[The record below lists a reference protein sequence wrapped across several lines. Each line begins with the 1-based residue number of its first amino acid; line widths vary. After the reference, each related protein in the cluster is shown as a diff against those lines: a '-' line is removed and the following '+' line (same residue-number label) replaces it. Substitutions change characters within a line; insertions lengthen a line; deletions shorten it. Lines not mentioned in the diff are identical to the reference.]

1 MKHLIRRTINLTLII
16 SLLLTI
22 CACGGQKKNIP
33 AQPVD
38 RSGFYFNTFIN
49 VKLYDTDDTTI
60 LDDCMAMADRFE
72 KLFSATLEG
81 SDIWNVN
88 HAKGAP
94 VTVDEETAALLQIA
108 LDYAGKTDGLFDPTI
123 GAVSTM
129 WNFTNEPLGPV
140 PEKTAIEEALQHI
153 DVSCVT
159 LNGNTVQLTDP
170 DARID
175 LGAIAKGYIADRLKD
190 LLLERGV
197 KSAIINLGGNVLT
210 IGEKPDGTSFRIG
223 VQKPFSTRNETIA
236 AINVNDLSMV
246 SSGNYE
252 RYFVVDDVL
261 YHHILDPATGFPVDN
276 GLLGVTI
283 LSEKSVDGDALSTT
297 CFILGLEDG
306 LKLIEE
312 TEKVEALFI
321 TGNREDPDSYELH
334 YSSGFPVK
342 PSSPSELSGVR

>member
-1 MKHLIRRTINLTLII
+1 MKSALRTILVTLVL
-16 SLLLTI
+16 SMLCLAATS
-22 CACGGQKKNIP
+22 CGQQKKNIP
-33 AQPVD
+33 ANPVD

-49 VKLYDTDDTTI
+49 VKLYDTDDTAI

-88 HAKGAP
+88 HAQGAP
-94 VTVDEETAALLQIA
+94 VTVDDETAALLQIA
-108 LDYAGKTDGLFDPTI
+108 LDYAGQTDGLFDPTI

-140 PEKTAIEEALQHI
+140 PDEAAIDEALQHI
-153 DVSCVT
+153 DVSCVK
-159 LNGNTVQLTDP
+159 LDGNTVQLTDP
-170 DARID
+170 EARID

-190 LLLERGV
+190 LLMERGV
-197 KSAIINLGGNVLT
+197 ESAIINLGGNVLT
-210 IGEKPDGTSFRIG
+210 IGEKPNGTTFRIG

-236 AINVNDLSMV
+236 AIDVNNLSMV

-297 CFILGLEDG
+297 CFILGLEEG

-342 PSSPSELSGVR
+342 PSSPSEPAGVR